1 MIRSSGLPRLFLLF
15 AVCCALL
22 RLAAPA
28 QNQDRSI
35 FDEIGQDLQELA
47 EISGLKLRHQV
58 PYDLISK
65 DQVNQFLKD
74 RLRDAGS
81 PEDLR
86 IEELALKKFG
96 FVASDFDLAKT
107 TVELLTEQAAAF
119 YDFHKKKLYIT
130 DWAPPSMR
138 QAALVHELA
147 HALAD
152 QNFRL
157 ERFIKQGR
165 ESDDL
170 SMAHMA
176 VMEGQA
182 TWLMSEA
189 MARRTGQSLKNS
201 NSTVEMLSRSMESG
215 PGEYPVFDGSPL
227 YLRRTL
233 VFPYTQGMLF
243 QHAVVQKMGQA
254 GFAEVFRRA
263 PVSTQQILHP
273 EKYFDDVKPA
283 HPELPK
289 LLRNRGYKRLI
300 EGTVGELDH
309 SILLAQYLTEQRAHD
324 IAPHWRGGAYALHEN
339 KRERRVVLAYA
350 SEWED
355 AGSARRFFESYQD
368 VLRKKWRAME
378 VKQSNESLFAGHSDD
393 GYFRVRLDGS
403 VVTSLEGLAEPAV
416 N

>member
-1 MIRSSGLPRLFLLF
+1 MFLLI

-22 RLAAPA
+22 RFAAPA

-35 FDEIGQDLQELA
+35 FDEIGRDLQELA

-65 DQVNQFLKD
+65 DQVNRFLKE
-74 RLRDAGS
+74 RLRDAGT

-96 FVASDFDLAKT
+96 FVPQDFDLAKT

-152 QNFRL
+152 QHFRL

-165 ESDDL
+165 DSDDL

-201 NSTVEMLSRSMESG
+201 NETVAMMSRSMESG
-215 PGEYPVFDGSPL
+215 SGEYPVFDGSPL

-243 QHAVVQKMGQA
+243 QHAVTEKIGEA

-273 EKYFDDVKPA
+273 EKYA
-283 HPELPK
+283 
-289 LLRNRGYKRLI
+289 N
-300 EGTVGELDH
+300 
-309 SILLAQYLTEQRAHD
+309 LAR
-324 IAPHWRGGAYALHEN
+324 YACFC
-339 KRERRVVLAYA
+339 
-350 SEWED
+350 
-355 AGSARRFFESYQD
+355 G
-368 VLRKKWRAME
+368 
-378 VKQSNESLFAGHSDD
+378 
-393 GYFRVRLDGS
+393 
-403 VVTSLEGLAEPAV
+403 
-416 N
+416 